1 MSMKNRNTQLVRNIL
16 RRKVRTLDYGRVNFH
31 NNFRVAGPTT
41 LSTSTSSYEPPETH
55 DPNLNRLAVDM
66 FSKVSKYLT
75 AELGSSESEYG
86 LLEEMNKVTSAKYKD
101 LKLIAANVS
110 KGLTE
115 LNEKCKSYYPKEYS
129 IRSLTLDYSTVEVL
143 RGYLDQIDQIED
155 SVGKLEHAAF
165 ALDAYTI
172 RLENKFKS
180 LEKR

>member
-1 MSMKNRNTQLVRNIL
+1 M
-16 RRKVRTLDYGRVNFH
+16 
-31 NNFRVAGPTT
+31 
-41 LSTSTSSYEPPETH
+41 EPFY
-55 DPNLNRLAVDM
+55 N
-66 FSKVSKYLT
+66 S
-75 AELGSSESEYG
+75 
-86 LLEEMNKVTSAKYKD
+86 
-101 LKLIAANVS
+101 
-110 KGLTE
+110 TE

-143 RGYLDQIDQIED
+143 RGYLDQIDQIDD